1 MSERAI
7 RFTSAALALTGVA
20 VTGYLLYVRSTGG
33 TLACVTGGCDTVQH
47 SSYSELFGV
56 PVAAL
61 GLAGFLGLLAAALT
75 PGEAARLTHGT
86 LALVGFFFGLYLLVV
101 QVVVIDAICQWCV
114 ASDLLTTAIAALALL
129 RLRPGVAAELPP
141 PPTARPYPQRRP
153 NGSRGPSRTPRQQAR
168 TR

>member
-7 RFTSAALALTGVA
+7 RFTSATLATAGA
-20 VTGYLLYVRSTGG
+20 AIACYLLYVRSTGG

-47 SSYSELFGV
+47 SSYSELLGV

-61 GLAGFLGLLAAALT
+61 GLAGFLGLLGAALVR
-75 PGEAARLTHGT
+75 GEVARLTQAT
-86 LALVGFFFGLYLLVV
+86 LALAGFFFGVYLLYV
-101 QVVVIDAICQWCV
+101 QLLVIDAICQWCV

-129 RLRPGVAAELPP
+129 RLRAGAVAAPLPP
-141 PPTARPYPQRRP
+141 APSRPYPQRRP
-153 NGSRGPSRTPRQQAR
+153 NGSRGPSRKQRQQAR